1 MSLTSV
7 ILQPFA
13 MRVFKHCRILTSQLS
28 FDKDFDTC
36 VESMS
41 SFVNF
46 TANDDDVRK
55 VHQTLSPDVDLALLA
70 DAYKDV
76 QLLQQT
82 TKSSGKLTTTARDVL
97 TSLCKQNDNVGQDD
111 SEVSVS
117 SCTCCDIESYY
128 CLQTAVCRLP
138 AFDFSIQSAKV
149 GRQVAA

>member
-1 MSLTSV
+1 MTTS
-7 ILQPFA
+7 FG
-13 MRVFKHCRILTSQLS
+13 MY
-28 FDKDFDTC
+28 TC
-36 VESMS
+36 
-41 SFVNF
+41 
-46 TANDDDVRK
+46 
-55 VHQTLSPDVDLALLA
+55 QTLSPDVDLALLA

-117 SCTCCDIESYY
+117 SCTCSDIESYY